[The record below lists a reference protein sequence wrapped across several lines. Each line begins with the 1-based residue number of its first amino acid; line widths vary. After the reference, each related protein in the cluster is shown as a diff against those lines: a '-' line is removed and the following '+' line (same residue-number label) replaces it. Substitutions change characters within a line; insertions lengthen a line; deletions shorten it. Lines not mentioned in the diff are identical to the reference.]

1 MRILM
6 MSTTKAEYWQF
17 SPAQIALVNK
27 GVPHATLKPELYV
40 APCGTVYKKGEVGF
54 KSPK

>member
-1 MRILM
+1 M